1 VQSRLIRGLAG
12 ALAAMALAG
21 CASVTGGSSQPL
33 FVKVETLD
41 AIAVPAADCVLS
53 NDKGS
58 WQLRAPGDLQVA
70 RSNRP
75 MKIECRQAGQ
85 VPGQLSVESSTRA
98 AMFGN
103 ILLGGVIGA
112 GVDYANG
119 AAFEYPGVAVVT
131 MGRTASLDIIAVK
144 GSGNASTLNPRT
156 MPASTA
162 FAPLDDVDKV
172 PVGPRSRA
180 FYRDFLTRPMPRAFA
195 VSNDGQHVGLS
206 YTWQGR
212 EPGAPADPNLRA
224 MDFCR
229 RASKGVPCRL
239 YAVDKTVVWVAPA
252 EAEKGPATALAAGPK
267 PNRFAVPAD
276 SRFANLNDAASVP
289 VRDDARGKYLQ
300 FLTLPM
306 PRAFAIAADGSA
318 RMASDSASAMA
329 DVLSACEREG
339 TTCWL
344 YAADDRVVWRTEPA
358 LRVSRAGQLAAAA
371 PVAAVPRAVPET
383 E

>member
-1 VQSRLIRGLAG
+1 VEFSLIRGT
-12 ALAAMALAG
+12 
-21 CASVTGGSSQPL
+21 VI
-33 FVKVETLD
+33 ELD
-41 AIAVPAADCVLS
+41 AVAVPAADCVLT

-58 WQLRAPGDLQVA
+58 WRLPAPGDLQVS
-70 RSNRP
+70 RSNKP
-75 MKIECRQAGQ
+75 MKIECRQAGMP
-85 VPGQLSVESSTRA
+85 PGQLSVESSTRA

-131 MGRTASLDIIAVK
+131 MGRTASLDLFAVK
-144 GSGNASTLNPRT
+144 GSGNASSLNPRT
-156 MPASTA
+156 IPASTA
-162 FAPLDDVDKV
+162 FAAVDDVDKV
-172 PVGPRSRA
+172 PNGPAARARYREFLSRP
-180 FYRDFLTRPMPRAFA
+180 LPRAFA
-195 VSNDGQHVGLS
+195 ASQDGQHVGVS
-206 YTWQGR
+206 YSWQGL

-229 RASKGVPCRL
+229 RASKGAACRL
-239 YAVDKTVVWVAPA
+239 YAVDSTVVWVAPT
-252 EAEKGPATALAAGPK
+252 EADKLALSTVPSAIEPK
-267 PNRFAVPAD
+267 LNRFAAPTD
-276 SRFANLNDAASVP
+276 SKFANLSDVAAVP

-306 PRAFAIAADGSA
+306 PRAFAVAADGSS

-339 TTCWL
+339 KPCWL
-344 YAADDRVVWRTEPA
+344 YAVDDRVVWRTDPA
-358 LRVSRAGQLAAAA
+358 QRVSRASQLQAA
-371 PVAAVPRAVPET
+371 PAVVPMPRAAQAT